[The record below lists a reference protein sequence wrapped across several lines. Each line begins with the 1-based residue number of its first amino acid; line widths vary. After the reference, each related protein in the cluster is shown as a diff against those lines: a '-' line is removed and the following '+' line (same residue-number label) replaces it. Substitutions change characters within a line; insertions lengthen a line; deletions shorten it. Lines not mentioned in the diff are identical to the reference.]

1 MSTAADIVTGL
12 GGADNIT
19 DLEPCITRLRVEV
32 KDQEKVDEEALRA
45 TGAFGVVFNFRQNP
59 RRWFCSEWGAG
70 VLGLGEPWRFSP
82 NDLGAIYQ
90 NSKAELL
97 RRRK

>member
-45 TGAFGVVFNFRQNP
+45 TGAFGVVR
-59 RRWFCSEWGAG
+59 SERVVQVVVGPAG
-70 VLGLGEPWRFSP
+70 DARAAAVAPSEEHPS
-82 NDLGAIYQ
+82 
-90 NSKAELL
+90 
-97 RRRK
+97 

>member
-45 TGAFGVVFNFRQNP
+45 TGAFGVVRSDRVVQVVVGPN
-59 RRWFCSEWGAG
+59 AD
-70 VLGLGEPWRFSP
+70 VLAEDIE
-82 NDLGAIYQ
+82 DL
-90 NSKAELL
+90 
-97 RRRK
+97 R